1 MKHIIPIFITF
12 SWLISII
19 MAQQPNDA
27 LSIKD
32 KVNAIK
38 LDKKYQYEEVQDS
51 VKEEAEEYAFQL
63 LLQSVNESRKEKGM
77 DSLLQKHLF
86 PYVKILS
93 FPRHTLFKGFAYVE
107 TAEIDTLRSGIPFS
121 KYFDAANLSS
131 GKDEARVPNSNLD
144 SVAAIPIKVTQ
155 SPADSLPPP
164 IDSTGTGH
172 EGEPGPRQPLSDT
185 LSMNKIQVMM
195 SLKTMEKAEEV
206 YNALG
211 QFKEKNS
218 ISDYGM
224 VNDTTSLEAND
235 YVIVY
240 DREQFNKI
248 QSIIQKTEL
257 NKFRGTGFGALWFR
271 FK

>member
-1 MKHIIPIFITF
+1 
-12 SWLISII
+12 
-19 MAQQPNDA
+19 
-27 LSIKD
+27 
-32 KVNAIK
+32 
-38 LDKKYQYEEVQDS
+38 
-51 VKEEAEEYAFQL
+51 
-63 LLQSVNESRKEKGM
+63 
-77 DSLLQKHLF
+77 
-86 PYVKILS
+86 
-93 FPRHTLFKGFAYVE
+93 
-107 TAEIDTLRSGIPFS
+107 
-121 KYFDAANLSS
+121 
-131 GKDEARVPNSNLD
+131 
-144 SVAAIPIKVTQ
+144 
-155 SPADSLPPP
+155 
-164 IDSTGTGH
+164 
-172 EGEPGPRQPLSDT
+172 
-185 LSMNKIQVMM
+185 
-195 SLKTMEKAEEV
+195 MEKAEEV